1 MRKEDKGIIIEKLGQ
16 TLTEFPHF
24 YLIDATG
31 MNAARTSALRRLCFK
46 NEVKM
51 VVVKNT
57 LLHKAFEN
65 SEIDFSPIYGALKGT
80 TAVVF
85 TQVANAPA
93 KMLKEFNAK
102 NPKGVTIPELKA
114 AYAEESFYVGA
125 DQLDALVAIKSKN
138 ELIADIVAMLQS
150 PMQGVLSALESGANT
165 IHGVLETLAEKGE

>member
-1 MRKEDKGIIIEKLGQ
+1 MRKEDKAIIIEQLGQ
-16 TLTEFPHF
+16 TLKGFPHF
-24 YLIDATG
+24 YLVDVTG
-31 MNAARTSALRRLCFK
+31 MDAARTSALRRQCFK

-57 LLHKAFEN
+57 LLHKAFEA
-65 SEIDFSPIYGALKGT
+65 SEIDYSPLYDVLKGT

-85 TQVANAPA
+85 TNVANAPA

>member
-1 MRKEDKGIIIEKLGQ
+1 MRKEDKAIVIEKLGE
-16 TLTEFPHF
+16 TLKAYPHF
-24 YLIDATG
+24 YLVDVTG
-31 MNAARTSALRRLCFK
+31 MDAARTSAMRRQCFK

-57 LLHKAFEN
+57 LLHKAMEA
-65 SEIDFSPIYGALKGT
+65 SEIDYSPLYDVLKGT
-80 TAVVF
+80 TAVIF
-85 TQVANAPA
+85 TTVANAPA

-125 DQLDALVAIKSKN
+125 DQLDALCAIKSKS
-138 ELIADIVAMLQS
+138 ELIADVVAMLQS
-150 PMQGVLSALESGANT
+150 PIQSVISQLESGAST

>member
-1 MRKEDKGIIIEKLGQ
+1 MRKEDKALIIEKLG
-16 TLTEFPHF
+16 TVLKEYPHF
-24 YLIDATG
+24 YLVDVTG
-31 MNAARTSALRRLCFK
+31 MDAARTSALRRQCFK

-57 LLHKAFEN
+57 LLHKAFEA
-65 SEIDFSPIYGALKGT
+65 SEIDYSPLYDVLKGT

-85 TQVANAPA
+85 TNVANAPA